1 MAITRFMQVMFSNN
15 DEELANQVDRDIRA
29 AQENGAVDTE
39 EVKYERTPAG
49 DVAITDKENGEVTI
63 AQKAT
68 DELGITWTPMGQNVR
83 LPG

>member
-15 DEELANQVDRDIRA
+15 DEELANQVDRDIKA

-39 EVKYERTPAG
+39 EVKYERTPGG

-68 DELGITWTPMGQNVR
+68 DETDTYVV
-83 LPG
+83 